1 MSAETV
7 WSLLWPALLLGV
19 IVYVIAFIILLI
31 RRKPAEVSNKVPDWV
46 RTLETVAAYTA
57 IGVGLLG
64 AVLIGFG
71 VNWELTTPL
80 LVTEQRDLA
89 VQAWGA
95 MAVCVGFSVF
105 IAVVFVISR
114 RKQLLAR
121 RH

>member
-1 MSAETV
+1 MNAETV
-7 WSLLWPALLLGV
+7 WSLLWPALVLGGV
-19 IVYVIAFIILLI
+19 VYVIALIILLI

-46 RTLETVAAYTA
+46 RTLESFAAFTA

-64 AVLIGFG
+64 ALLIGFG
-71 VNWELTTPL
+71 VGWQLTTPL

-95 MAVCVGFSVF
+95 MAVCVGFSIF
-105 IAVVFVISR
+105 IGVVYIVSR